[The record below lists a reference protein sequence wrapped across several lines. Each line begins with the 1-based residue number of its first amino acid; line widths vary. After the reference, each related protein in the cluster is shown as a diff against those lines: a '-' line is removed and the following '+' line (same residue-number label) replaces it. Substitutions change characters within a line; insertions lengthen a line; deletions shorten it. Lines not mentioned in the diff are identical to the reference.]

1 MAAGKKHHCGLTRTV
16 SFQKESGYKQAAR
29 KTNSA
34 RGTLLFT
41 VRGSLPP
48 CASRTRH
55 EKIAATNKQASRS
68 LVKKNFAP
76 PLPLAT
82 GQNWKLAASNSQLAT
97 GNWQQETAPRA
108 LNHLP
113 RGQEGLAHRAG
124 RRASSGES
132 SLAQRGGVPL
142 ADALWKR
149 QALLVKAARLC
160 HSRSKLPKAPVVA
173 LLIRAARLPF
183 PKPPAAR
190 LG

>member
-1 MAAGKKHHCGLTRTV
+1 MLSACRKAAATNKPLAKQGQTPQETLYYLPCAAHCRR
-16 SFQKESGYKQAAR
+16 A
-29 KTNSA
+29 
-34 RGTLLFT
+34 
-41 VRGSLPP
+41 
-48 CASRTRH
+48 ASRTRH

-68 LVKKNFAP
+68 LVKKNFA

-142 ADALWKR
+142 ADAHLAEHEGR
-149 QALLVKAARLC
+149 FPFPQARTALLRGARAGRQTGRAPLDKVARLC
-160 HSRSKLPKAPVVA
+160 YSFLRCC
-173 LLIRAARLPF
+173 
-183 PKPPAAR
+183 
-190 LG
+190 

>member
-1 MAAGKKHHCGLTRTV
+1 MLSAYRKAAATNKPLAKQTPQETLYYLPCAAHCRR
-16 SFQKESGYKQAAR
+16 A
-29 KTNSA
+29 
-34 RGTLLFT
+34 
-41 VRGSLPP
+41 
-48 CASRTRH
+48 ASRTRH

-68 LVKKNFAP
+68 LVKKNFA

-149 QALLVKAARLC
+149 QPLLVKAARLC
-160 HSRSKLPKAPVVA
+160 HSRSPLPKAPVVA